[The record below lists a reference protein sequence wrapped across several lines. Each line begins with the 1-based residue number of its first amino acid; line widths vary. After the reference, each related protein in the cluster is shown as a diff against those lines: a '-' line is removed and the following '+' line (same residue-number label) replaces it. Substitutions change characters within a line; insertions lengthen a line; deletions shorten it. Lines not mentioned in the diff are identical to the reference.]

1 MPTTLL
7 HGESLEQAKHR
18 RFQEEAA
25 EHARP
30 ASTKTEMCVV
40 PYEGLMLWVRL
51 KTQNGARY
59 IYSVETDDSLVNI
72 LPLLAE
78 EAVADLLRLANA
90 DLDEAEELTEQDDDP
105 VGVAYQASIDE
116 QIDRMR
122 ERA

>member
-1 MPTTLL
+1 MPTTILDN
-7 HGESLEQAKHR
+7 ETLEQAKHR

-25 EHARP
+25 EHTRL

-40 PYEGLMLWVRL
+40 QHEGLMLWVRL

-78 EAVADLLRLANA
+78 EAAADLLRLANA